1 MANNDTISKTIIVAT
16 LLCVVCSVVVST
28 AAVMLK
34 PAQVAN
40 KQLDFKRN
48 ILSAAGMLQPGV
60 KVEEQF
66 KAVDVKIVDL
76 ETGKYADPSV
86 IEGDIAKYDQ
96 VKAAKEPGMSVP
108 VPDEAD
114 IAKVGTRE
122 KYAKIYI
129 ATNEQGKKIV
139 VLPVRGY
146 GLWGTLYG
154 FLAVEGD
161 MNTVVGLGF
170 YDHKETP
177 GLGGEVD
184 NPRWKSIWEGKKLFD
199 KNGDVA
205 ISVIKGAVDPQ
216 ANNAEYKVDGLSGA
230 TLTTKGV
237 HNLIQFWLGEEGYG
251 PFIANMKK
259 GKA

>member
-1 MANNDTISKTIIVAT
+1 MANNNDTISKTIIVAT

-48 ILSAAGMLQPGV
+48 ILAAAGMLEQGV
-60 KVEEQF
+60 KIEEQF
-66 KAVDVKIVDL
+66 KAVEIKIVDMQ
-76 ETGKYADPSV
+76 TGKFADASV
-86 IEGDIAKYDQ
+86 VGDLVKYDQ
-96 VKAAKEPGMSVP
+96 VKAAKDPSMSEPV
-108 VPDEAD
+108 END
-114 IAKVGTRE
+114 IAKVGKRE
-122 KYAKIYI
+122 KFAKIYL
-129 ATNEQGKKIV
+129 AKSSDGKDIV

-184 NPRWKSIWEGKKLFD
+184 NPRWKAIWPGKKLFD
-199 KNGDVA
+199 DNGDIA
-205 ISVIKGAVDPQ
+205 ISVIKGAV
-216 ANNAEYKVDGLSGA
+216 NASAADAKYKVDGLSGA
-230 TLTTKGV
+230 TLTTKGI
-237 HNLIQFWLGEEGYG
+237 HNLIQFWLGDEGYG
-251 PFIANMKK
+251 AFIANMKK

>member
-1 MANNDTISKTIIVAT
+1 MASKDSIAKTLTVAT
-16 LLCVVCSVVVST
+16 LLCVVCSVIVST

-34 PAQVAN
+34 PAQIAN
-40 KQLDFKRN
+40 KELDFKRN
-48 ILSAAGMLQPGV
+48 ILSAAGLLDPART
-60 KVEEQF
+60 VEEQF
-66 KAVDVKIVDL
+66 ENVVVKMVDL
-76 ETGKYADPSV
+76 ETGKFTTEVSPK
-86 IEGDIAKYDQ
+86 GYDQ
-96 VKAAKEPGMSVP
+96 TKAAKDPKMSEVLP
-108 VPDEAD
+108 KAAD
-114 IAKVGTRE
+114 TAKVGRVE
-122 KYAKIYI
+122 NYAKVYI
-129 ATNEQGKKIV
+129 AKTDDGKKVV

-184 NPRWKSIWEGKKLFD
+184 NPRWKGLWPGKKLFNSD
-199 KNGDVA
+199 GSVA
-205 ISVIKGAVDPQ
+205 IAVVKGAVDPS
-216 ANNAEYKVDGLSGA
+216 ASGAEYKVDGLSGA

-237 HNLIQFWLGEEGYG
+237 HNLIQFWLGEDGYG

>member
-48 ILSAAGMLQPGV
+48 ILAAADMLQAGV
-60 KVEEQF
+60 DINEQF
-66 KAVDVKIVDL
+66 EAVDVRLIDF
-76 ETGKYADPSV
+76 ETGKFVEPSV
-86 IEGDIAKYDQ
+86 LEGDLARYDQ
-96 VKAAKEPGMSVP
+96 VKAAKEPSKSVD
-108 VPDEAD
+108 VPDDQD

-122 KYAKIYI
+122 KYGKVYI
-129 ATNEQGKKIV
+129 ATDDKGQKVV

-184 NPRWKSIWEGKKLFD
+184 NPNWKNLWEGKKLYSA
-199 KNGDVA
+199 NGDIA
-205 ISVIKGAVDPQ
+205 ISVIKGVVDPQ
-216 ANNAEYKVDGLSGA
+216 ASDAQYKVDGLSGA

-237 HNLIQFWLGEEGYG
+237 HNLMQFWLGEEGYG

-259 GKA
+259 GGA

>member
-1 MANNDTISKTIIVAT
+1 MANNDTISKTLIVAT

-28 AAVMLK
+28 AAVLLK

-48 ILSAAGMLQPGV
+48 ILSAAGMLEEGV
-60 KVEEQF
+60 KIDEQF
-66 KAVDVKIVDL
+66 EAVEIKIVDMA
-76 ETGKYADPSV
+76 TGQFADPSV
-86 IEGDIAKYDQ
+86 VGDLEKYDQ
-96 VKAAKEPGMSVP
+96 VKAAKEAGLSTPINN
-108 VPDEAD
+108 D
-114 IAKVGTRE
+114 IAKVGQRE
-122 KYAKIYI
+122 NYAKIYV
-129 ATNEQGKKIV
+129 AKNSEGKDIV

-184 NPRWKSIWEGKKLFD
+184 NPRWKAIWVGKKLFSET
-199 KNGDVA
+199 GDIA
-205 ISVIKGAVDPQ
+205 IEVVKGAVD
-216 ANNAEYKVDGLSGA
+216 ASAAGAEHKVDGLSGA

-237 HNLIQFWLGEEGYG
+237 HNLVQFWLGEEGYG
-251 PFIANMKK
+251 AFIANMKK
-259 GKA
+259 GSA

>member
-1 MANNDTISKTIIVAT
+1 MSSKDSIAKTLTVAT
-16 LLCVVCSVVVST
+16 LLCVVCSVIVST
-28 AAVMLK
+28 AAVLLK
-34 PAQVAN
+34 PAQIAN
-40 KQLDFKRN
+40 KELDFKRN
-48 ILSAAGMLQPGV
+48 ILSAAGLLDPASTVEKQFENIVV
-60 KVEEQF
+60 KM
-66 KAVDVKIVDL
+66 VDL
-76 ETGKYADPSV
+76 ETGKFSTAVSPD
-86 IEGDIAKYDQ
+86 GYDQ
-96 VKAAKEPGMSVP
+96 TKAAKEPSTSQP
-108 VPDEAD
+108 LPKSDD
-114 IAKVGTRE
+114 IAKIGRVE
-122 KYAKIYI
+122 DYAKVYI
-129 ATNEQGKKIV
+129 AQTDSGKKIV

-184 NPRWKSIWEGKKLFD
+184 NPRWKALWPGKKLFNPD
-199 KNGDVA
+199 GSIA
-205 ISVIKGAVDPQ
+205 IAVIKGSVDTS
-216 ANNAEYKVDGLSGA
+216 AKGSEHKVDGLSGA

-237 HNLIQFWLGEEGYG
+237 HNLIQFWLGEDGYG